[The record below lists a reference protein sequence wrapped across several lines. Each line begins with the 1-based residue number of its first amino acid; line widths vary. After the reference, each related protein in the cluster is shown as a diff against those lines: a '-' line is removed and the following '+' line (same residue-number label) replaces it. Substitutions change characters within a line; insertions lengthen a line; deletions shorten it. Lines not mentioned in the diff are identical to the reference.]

1 MLIREVMN
9 SNPTVVEDHTS
20 LGNAYELMQKN
31 GFRHLPVMKDK
42 KLIGIVTDRDLRL
55 ATSRLSSRPF
65 KPETPVSEVMS
76 RPVRTAG
83 ADDPIGGAIKLM
95 RETKIGCLP
104 VMKHDALIGMVTSM
118 DLLDAML
125 ILMGLNRPS
134 GRLDVRLTDHPGALA
149 RLTALLSG
157 DGVNIH
163 SILSY
168 FEKDGRMRIVLRVN
182 NMEIRPIA
190 AMLCR
195 EKIDVLWPPH
205 IVCPE

>member
-9 SNPTVVEDHTS
+9 SNPTVIEDHTS
-20 LGNAYELMQKN
+20 LSNAYELMRNK

-42 KLIGIVTDRDLRL
+42 KLVGIVTDRDLRL
-55 ATSRLSSRPF
+55 ATSRLSTQPF

-76 RPVRTAG
+76 SPVRTAG

-104 VMKHDALIGMVTSM
+104 VMKHDELIGIVTSM

-134 GRLDVRLTDHPGALA
+134 GRLDVRLTDQLGELA
-149 RLTALLSG
+149 RLTELLSR

-182 NMEIRPIA
+182 SMEIRPIA
-190 AMLCR
+190 AMLCK
-195 EKIDVLWPPH
+195 EKIEVLWPPH
-205 IVCPE
+205 ISCPE